1 MLHEV
6 TGDIMLTGA
15 QAIAHGVS
23 PNEHF
28 DTGLALVLREAWPA
42 MAKDFRHYAHQV
54 HPKPGELWAWKGS
67 DGKTV
72 FNLLTQDG
80 EIAHGGKAGRASTS
94 NLNHALKRLRHELEK
109 NGVKSLALPRLATG
123 AGGLDWKDVKPLL
136 QQHLGDLPV
145 EVYVYV
151 TYQKGVKAN
160 EN

>member
-6 TGDIMLTGA
+6 TGDIMLTRA

-28 DTGLALVLREAWPA
+28 DTGLALVLREAWPT

-54 HPKPGELWAWKGS
+54 HPKPGELWTWKGS
-67 DGKTV
+67 DGKTI

-109 NGVKSLALPRLATG
+109 SGLKSLALPRLATG

-151 TYQKGVKAN
+151 TYQKGVKAT